1 MRRAQAKSRKLRAE
15 REAAAVTRDQRGR
28 GVKRLRGQL
37 ASAIL
42 GALPSQL
49 TRV

>member
-1 MRRAQAKSRKLRAE
+1 MTRKELESRKLRAK

-28 GVKRLRGQL
+28 GVMRLRRQL

-42 GALPSQL
+42 GAMPSPL